1 MNYGYDYTHSSI
13 GKDGEEYIT
22 FMIAPEILDKHEM
35 RNGLAIDIHINHAKQ
50 TTTVYKF
57 LWWHGYVK
65 NLEHIKTLKDVIITD
80 NEVPALMEELGIKV
94 YT

>member
-1 MNYGYDYTHSSI
+1 MNYGYDYTHSNL

-22 FMIAPEILDKHEM
+22 FMIALEVLDKHGM
-35 RNGLAIDIHINHAKQ
+35 RNGLAIDIHINHVKQ

-65 NLEHIKTLKDVIITD
+65 NVEHIKTLKDEIITD
-80 NEVPALMEELGIKV
+80 NEVPALMKELGIKV